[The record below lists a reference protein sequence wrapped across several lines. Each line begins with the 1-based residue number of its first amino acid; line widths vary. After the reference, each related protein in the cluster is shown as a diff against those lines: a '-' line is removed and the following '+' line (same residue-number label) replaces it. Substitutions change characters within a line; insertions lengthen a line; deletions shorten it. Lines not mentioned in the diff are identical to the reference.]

1 MGSWFSSQIAARRVP
16 ARRWQGI
23 GMASVELDLRRLE
36 PGEAPRDS
44 DVAAVRDAE
53 SVVVRG
59 AVPALAAVLTQLPK
73 ADRTALV
80 PVAWEPAGD
89 KSSLALARDIGV
101 GTGEPRDLCLV
112 RDDHGGVLLHHGR
125 IEAAGDGRR
134 SLSRRLGLQAHH
146 DDIKVADGEITRID
160 VRPDWQAVDTIGVTV
175 MMQPL
180 RPTRHTSGRAL
191 QAASDPARIVRDGV
205 PYPRPVTRWT
215 WYADHRV
222 RWRLQP

>member
-1 MGSWFSSQIAARRVP
+1 MSSVQ
-16 ARRWQGI
+16 
-23 GMASVELDLRRLE
+23 LDLRRLA
-36 PGEAPRDS
+36 PGEAPRQG
-44 DVAAVRDAE
+44 DVAAAGTAE

-59 AVPALAAVLTQLPK
+59 PVHGLAAVLAVLLK
-73 ADRTALV
+73 AGRSAE
-80 PVAWEPAGD
+80 VAVSWEPASD
-89 KSSLALARDIGV
+89 KASAALARDLGI
-101 GTGEPRDLCLV
+101 GTGGPRDLTLV

-160 VRPDWQAVDTIGVTV
+160 VRPDWAAVDTIGVTV
-175 MMQPL
+175 MTLPL
-180 RPTRHTSGRAL
+180 RPTQRTVGRAL
-191 QAASDPARIVRDGV
+191 QTASDPARIVRDGV

-215 WYADHRV
+215 WYADERV

>member
-1 MGSWFSSQIAARRVP
+1 
-16 ARRWQGI
+16 
-23 GMASVELDLRRLE
+23 MASLELDLRRLE

-44 DVAAVRDAE
+44 DVTAARDAE

-59 AVPALAAVLTQLPK
+59 AVPALAAVLTQLLK

-80 PVAWEPAGD
+80 PVAWEPAAD
-89 KSSLALARDIGV
+89 KNSAALARDIGV

-125 IEAAGDGRR
+125 IEAAGNGRR

-160 VRPDWQAVDTIGVTV
+160 VRPDWEAVDTIGVTV
-175 MMQPL
+175 MTQPL

-191 QAASDPARIVRDGV
+191 QMASDPARIIRDGV
-205 PYPRPVTRWT
+205 PYPRPVSRWT